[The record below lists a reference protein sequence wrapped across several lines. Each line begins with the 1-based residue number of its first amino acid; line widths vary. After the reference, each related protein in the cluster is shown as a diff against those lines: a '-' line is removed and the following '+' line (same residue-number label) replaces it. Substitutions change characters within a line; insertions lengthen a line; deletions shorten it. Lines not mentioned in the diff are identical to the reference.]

1 MRMMKRYLF
10 IVMVLMSMNPMQLF
24 ADGYDRL
31 WRQVEEYGERDLPK
45 SSMEVLQ
52 KIIAK
57 AEQEKRYG
65 HLLKAQLMNASLMVE
80 VAPDSLVPAVRMLR
94 MKALG
99 AEKAHPVLA
108 AVYNSVLA
116 EIVASHYDELVAPEN
131 GEERAEFGHSKDYYR
146 KSMENPELLAKHK
159 ASEFAPMIEKGADS
173 RIFNND

>member
-1 MRMMKRYLF
+1 
-10 IVMVLMSMNPMQLF
+10 MVLMSMNPMQLF

-94 MKALG
+94 
-99 AEKAHPVLA
+99 
-108 AVYNSVLA
+108 S
-116 EIVASHYDELVAPEN
+116 
-131 GEERAEFGHSKDYYR
+131 
-146 KSMENPELLAKHK
+146 
-159 ASEFAPMIEKGADS
+159 
-173 RIFNND
+173 